1 MLPYKAKCQILIW
14 IKVKSIM
21 NKIEFGSLKIHSFIE
36 KEIEKVCIKF
46 LFELVLK
53 FHFP

>member
-36 KEIEKVCIKF
+36 KVYIKF